1 MPMIS
6 PTAISPHNSNM
17 SKKTVPPQAK
27 DVEPEAHEAQRAG
40 WLVTAVA
47 YFKQLFT
54 KKKH

>member
-17 SKKTVPPQAK
+17 SKRIVPPQPK
-27 DVEPEAHEAQRAG
+27 NVESEAHEAQRAG
-40 WLVTAVA
+40 WLVMAVA